1 MTMIKNNIDKVL
13 LVDAD
18 MVCFRACAACE
29 HETEWDND
37 IWTLHVDLQ
46 EAIAYLQDKMDMY
59 IQQALEKDKFTGGN
73 IKVLY
78 CFSDRSGNLF
88 RKKLLQTYKLNR
100 VGKRK
105 PVAYW
110 ALKKWVEDNCDTEEW
125 KYLEADDVMGILAT
139 GEYKG
144 KSIIISG
151 DKDLASIPTTV
162 YNLITGELK
171 HVSPTD
177 ARRFHY
183 YQTLVGDTADNY
195 AGCPKIGNVR
205 ATRLLEADGYTW
217 KTVEDAFLHA
227 GLSKEEALCQAR
239 VAYILQAKDY
249 KKGKI
254 RLWTP
259 PKDE

>member
-1 MTMIKNNIDKVL
+1 MAKHDIDKVI

-18 MVCFRACAACE
+18 MMCFRACAACE
-29 HETEWDND
+29 HETEWDDD

-46 EAIAYLQDKMDMY
+46 EAITYLQDKMDMY
-59 IQQALEKDKFTGGN
+59 IQRALEKDGFTEGN

-110 ALKKWVEDNCDTEEW
+110 ALKKWVEDNCETVEW

-139 GEYKG
+139 GEYKE
-144 KSIIISG
+144 KAIIISG

-162 YNLITGELK
+162 YNLITDELK
-171 HVSPTD
+171 HVSCLD
-177 ARRFHY
+177 AKHFHY
-183 YQTLVGDTADNY
+183 YQTLVGDNADNY
-195 AGCPKIGNVR
+195 TGCPKIGSVR
-205 ATRLLEADGYTW
+205 ATRLLEEEGYTW
-217 KTVEDAFLHA
+217 STVEHAFIKA
-227 GLSKEEALCQAR
+227 GLSKEEALIQAR
-239 VAYILQAKDY
+239 VAYILHDKDY

-259 PKDE
+259 PLKDE